1 MPAVVEARMLR
12 RSLLVL
18 GLAALL
24 DTAAEAQP
32 GLQVRYEDE
41 VLRVTLEG
49 TYLGRYYQVWRGDQ
63 FAGEYQP
70 LAAEYTLCT
79 GDCSVGV
86 LDAVPGR
93 TYYYRFEV
101 LRPQGGFDSFGPFPV
116 TVPDIPLLTTVSP
129 NPSNGR
135 AQIRFSVPGS
145 RRQEA
150 PVQAEAR
157 VLDLQGRTVRRL
169 YTGALARGVTTFDWD
184 GGNDAGQPLGAGIYF
199 VRLST
204 PLGAST
210 TRIVRFR

>member
-1 MPAVVEARMLR
+1 MMLR

-24 DTAAEAQP
+24 HTAAAAQP

-49 TYLGRYYQVWRGDQ
+49 SYLGRYYQVWRGDQ
-63 FAGEYQP
+63 LAGEYQP
-70 LAAEYTLCT
+70 LAADYTLCT

-93 TYYYRFEV
+93 TYWYRFEV
-101 LRPQGGFDSFGPFPV
+101 LRPEGGFESYGPFPV
-116 TVPDIPLLTTVSP
+116 TVPDAPLLASASP

-135 AQIRFSVPGS
+135 VQIRFSLPGS
-145 RRQEA
+145 RRQDA

-169 YTGALARGVTTFDWD
+169 HSGALARGITTVDWD
-184 GGNDAGQPLGAGIYF
+184 GRNDTGQPLGAGIYF

-204 PLGAST
+204 PLGGST